1 VSELIAVEI
10 YTVSG
15 KTYVD
20 DDVIYCRRLTF
31 VNVGENKLVIV
42 PKKGAASGAKR
53 VLKIV
58 TDLVDT
64 QLGGGVSE
72 ITYNLDGDL
81 TLPLIDNG
89 LDPKT
94 KAKIGD
100 SGTPNFFQ
108 GPFPPADTASPNFD
122 AILDPLHYVG
132 SYPRALDGGDGKP
145 GGKGGKGAKG
155 TDGPIVEIWT
165 KEIVGPGLKIDLK
178 GQEGGDGGPG
188 GNGQY
193 GGNGQMGSTAV
204 SGTGATWLGVPT
216 LICKQGPGLGGDGG
230 RGGDAG
236 CGGDGG
242 DGGNGGVVK
251 LFYTAGVNVSKLTNL
266 LQKGKGGL
274 GVPSGTPGKGGKS
287 GPAGVNLPPCLP
299 ALLSQDGRDG
309 SACDKGKEGGIVQD
323 GLDGVDGYFYYQLVT
338 AIPQLPGLWL

>member
-1 VSELIAVEI
+1 MIAVEI
-10 YTVSG
+10 FTVSG

-20 DDVIYCRRLTF
+20 DDVIYCRRLVF
-31 VNVGENKLVIV
+31 ANVGENKLVIV
-42 PKKGAASGAKR
+42 PKSGAASGARR

-58 TDLVDT
+58 TDVVDT

-72 ITYNLDGDL
+72 ITYNLDGDI
-81 TLPLIDNG
+81 TLPFLDNG

-94 KAKIGD
+94 KAKNGGN
-100 SGTPNFFQ
+100 GTPDFFQ
-108 GPFPPADTASPNFD
+108 GPILPPDTASPNFD
-122 AILDPLHYVG
+122 LILDPLHYVG
-132 SYPRALDGGDGKP
+132 GYPKALDGGDGMP

-165 KEIVGPGLKIDLK
+165 KEIVGSGLKLDIR
-178 GQEGGDGGPG
+178 GQEGGDGGKG

-204 SGTGATWLGVPT
+204 PATGETWLGIPNAT
-216 LICKQGPGLGGDGG
+216 CKEGPGLGGDGG

-251 LFYTAGVNVSKLTNL
+251 LFYTAGVDVSKLTNL
-266 LQKGKGGL
+266 LQKGEGGL
-274 GVPSGTPGKGGKS
+274 GGPSGTPGNGGKS
-287 GPAGVNLPPCLP
+287 GPAGANLPPCLP
-299 ALLSQDGRDG
+299 ALLSQDGQNG
-309 SACDKGKEGGIVQD
+309 NACYQGDKGGIVQK
-323 GLDGVDGYFYYQLVT
+323 GEDGVDGYSYYQLVT
-338 AIPQLPGLWL
+338 AIPQLPGLWW